1 MKIAVEPFLY
11 SALLRIVGRLRD
23 SHLLPSAVV
32 PLCMS
37 SMRFGVMKENAGSLL
52 FFRSLA
58 RCE

>member
-23 SHLLPSAVV
+23 SHVLPSAVV

-37 SMRFGVMKENAGSLL
+37 SMRFGVMKENAGSLF
-52 FFRSLA
+52 FFRSPA
-58 RCE
+58 RWE